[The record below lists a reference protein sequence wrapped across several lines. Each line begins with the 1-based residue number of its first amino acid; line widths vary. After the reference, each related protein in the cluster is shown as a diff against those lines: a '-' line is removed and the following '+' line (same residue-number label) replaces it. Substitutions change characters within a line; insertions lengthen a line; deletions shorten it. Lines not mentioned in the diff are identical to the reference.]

1 MEPMTLTATAIA
13 TLAFT
18 KVFETSVEK
27 FTETAIAKM
36 DVLRKKIWDKLR
48 GNIKAETALTAAEKG
63 SKPALNQVA
72 DYLKVVMNEE
82 PEFAKEIQALAYE
95 IRIGKIQD
103 NSSMTMNTYDSSTG
117 YQTKIE
123 GGTGFVGG
131 THYHGKGD

>member
-1 MEPMTLTATAIA
+1 MEPISLTAGAIA

-18 KVFETSVEK
+18 KFFETSVEK
-27 FTETAIAKM
+27 FTEKAIAKM

-48 GNIKAETALTAAEKG
+48 GNVKAETALTAAEKG
-63 SKPALNQVA
+63 SKSDLDKVA
-72 DYLKVVMNEE
+72 DYLKIVMNEE
-82 PEFAKEIQALAYE
+82 PEFGKEVQALAHE

-103 NSSMTMNTYDSSTG
+103 NSSMTQNNHDNSTG

-123 GGTGFVGG
+123 QGTNYLGG